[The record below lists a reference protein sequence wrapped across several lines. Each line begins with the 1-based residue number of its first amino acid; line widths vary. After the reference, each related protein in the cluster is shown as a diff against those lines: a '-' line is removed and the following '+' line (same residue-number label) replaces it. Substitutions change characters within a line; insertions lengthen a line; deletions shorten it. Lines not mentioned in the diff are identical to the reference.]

1 MDSKR
6 SWPEHSAHIAAQ
18 LKMRCDVSGADYC
31 LFWKSGPAGMEVVGC
46 YVNPEHRAESQAEGK
61 TDTFAEASLDVVL
74 KLAGSSGVAKT
85 AKSQSREP
93 VCIEDVQSC
102 AFFVRREMAVQHGI
116 KSICFTRGPSG
127 VIEFGSRSADWKR
140 TARSAAVPE
149 EALAKVFK
157 SGASY
162 AIFWK
167 VLDAEYRA
175 VTDYILPE
183 WAEALRAER
192 GNDETYVSKSKEI
205 GLSLSATSLVASAIN
220 LDKHVEER

>member
-1 MDSKR
+1 
-6 SWPEHSAHIAAQ
+6 
-18 LKMRCDVSGADYC
+18 
-31 LFWKSGPAGMEVVGC
+31 
-46 YVNPEHRAESQAEGK
+46 
-61 TDTFAEASLDVVL
+61 
-74 KLAGSSGVAKT
+74 VAKT

-102 AFFVRREMAVQHGI
+102 AFFVRREMTVQHGI
-116 KSICFTRGPSG
+116 KSICFTRGLSG
-127 VIEFGSRSADWKR
+127 VIEFSSRSADWKS

-192 GNDETYVSKSKEI
+192 GKDETYVNKMTLARPAARIASNVQAIAIKHRHSMAHNTE
-205 GLSLSATSLVASAIN
+205 LAVTSATSTQWESSLYASLKHNMCQTFN
-220 LDKHVEER
+220 LLR